1 MYELY
6 LPWVQKPS
14 HAMSDDLEKLSQ
26 IHSLVIDQVLEDLQ
40 NGDRKARQ
48 EAMALLKNSN
58 VTAVAA
64 EGSTLK
70 KLAGKLDFSEMDDK
84 VIPLRQ
90 SAV

>member
-1 MYELY
+1 
-6 LPWVQKPS
+6 
-14 HAMSDDLEKLSQ
+14 MSDQLSKLSEM
-26 IHSLVIDQVLEDLQ
+26 HDLVIDQVLEDLH

-70 KLAGKLDFSEMDDK
+70 KLAGKLDFSEMSDK
-84 VIPLRQ
+84 VVPITPK
-90 SAV
+90 AV